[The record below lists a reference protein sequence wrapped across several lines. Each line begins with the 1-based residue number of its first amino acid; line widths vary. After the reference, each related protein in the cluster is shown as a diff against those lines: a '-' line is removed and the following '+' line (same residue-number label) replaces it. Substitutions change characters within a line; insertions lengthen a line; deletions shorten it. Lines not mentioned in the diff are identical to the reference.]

1 LNDGVMADDANLLL
15 DALRA
20 HYGIE
25 EDRSQ
30 SFNNRGA
37 SLAALGSVVL
47 SLLTF
52 AVSSDVRPDAASVP
66 STAKALIV
74 PALWLLVIA
83 IAVVL
88 IGVLRPRR
96 VEDVINS
103 LSGLQGRAPED
114 VREELISNLLTAGP
128 KLHALNHE
136 KSFWLA
142 VAGVMVTVAVALS
155 AVAGTVI
162 AL

>member
-20 HYGIE
+20 HYRIE

-52 AVSSDVRPDAASVP
+52 AVSNDVRPDTTAASSRCGIAGV
-66 STAKALIV
+66 TRRTRAK
-74 PALWLLVIA
+74 
-83 IAVVL
+83 
-88 IGVLRPRR
+88 
-96 VEDVINS
+96 S
-103 LSGLQGRAPED
+103 
-114 VREELISNLLTAGP
+114 
-128 KLHALNHE
+128 E
-136 KSFWLA
+136 KSHPPQASRAIHGQKGTPTRLA
-142 VAGVMVTVAVALS
+142 PTRHRRPAPPPRWEGHRRRS
-155 AVAGTVI
+155 RS
-162 AL
+162 